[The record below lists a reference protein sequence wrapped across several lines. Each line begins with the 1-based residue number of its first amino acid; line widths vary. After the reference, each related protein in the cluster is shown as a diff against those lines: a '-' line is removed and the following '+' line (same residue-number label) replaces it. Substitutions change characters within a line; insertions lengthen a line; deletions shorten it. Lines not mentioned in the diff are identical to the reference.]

1 MTDFTLEPDG
11 LDEPGPDRRPTQLQ
25 LVTTGL
31 APTAAVPTTRT
42 KEHPP
47 CYAPCAGCGQPVLA
61 GQTRT
66 GTRLVLDIS
75 VQTWCV
81 LWSPGE
87 ALPVLERSWGYP
99 AHHCDKETAYAP

>member
-47 CYAPCAGCGQPVLA
+47 CYAFLG
-61 GQTRT
+61 
-66 GTRLVLDIS
+66 
-75 VQTWCV
+75 
-81 LWSPGE
+81 
-87 ALPVLERSWGYP
+87 
-99 AHHCDKETAYAP
+99 